1 MRENWYIVRPD
12 AIYVWSSE
20 TVKRKLSWYMRVM
33 LGREPP
39 KFMIAR
45 SYGTGVEKHSL
56 SEMSLTE
63 LLHVHESVSKE
74 YRELMKQ
81 IMGSG
86 GGWEHV
92 KGELSEASLLDL
104 KVEILRRL
112 VRECSLCEHKCGVDR
127 RERKGVCRVGYYPR
141 VSSYFLHLGEEAPL
155 VPSGTVFYTGCNFR
169 CVFCQNYDI
178 SQVDIESG
186 IKVNAKE
193 LARIQEELAESG
205 AKNINH
211 VGGDPTP
218 NMHVIVESMKY
229 LNKPVPQLWN
239 SNMYMTS
246 TALEVLRDLIDIWLP
261 DFKYGNNECALRLS
275 AIKNYFDV
283 VTRNLSIICG
293 FGDPII
299 IRHLV
304 LPNHLDCCT
313 EPVLKWVASHCRN
326 ALINIMDQYRPMF
339 WVLRASKRYR
349 DIARRPHRSE
359 IMRAYN
365 LADELGL
372 DYKEVS

>member
-1 MRENWYIVRPD
+1 MREDWYLVRPD

-45 SYGTGVEKHSL
+45 SYGTGVEKRSF

-63 LLHVHESVSKE
+63 LLRVHESVSRE
-74 YRELMKQ
+74 FRELMKQ
-81 IMGSG
+81 IMRSG

-92 KGELSEASLLDL
+92 KEELSEASLLDL
-104 KVEILRRL
+104 KIEIMHRL
-112 VRECSLCEHKCGVDR
+112 VKECSLCEHRCGVDR

-155 VPSGTVFYTGCNFR
+155 VPSGTIFYTGCNFR

-186 IKVNAKE
+186 IEVDARE

-205 AKNINH
+205 ARNINH
-211 VGGDPTP
+211 VGGEPTP

-229 LNKPVPQLWN
+229 LGKPVPQLWN

-246 TALEVLRDLIDIWLP
+246 MALDVLRDLIDIWLP

-275 AIKNYFDV
+275 AAKNYFDV
-283 VTRNLSIICG
+283 VTRNLSVVCG
-293 FGDPII
+293 SGDPII

-326 ALINIMDQYRPMF
+326 ALVNIMDQYRPMF
-339 WVLRASKRYR
+339 WVLRSSRRYR
-349 DIARRPHRSE
+349 DIARRPYRSE

-365 LADELGL
+365 IADELGL
-372 DYKEVS
+372 DYKEIS

>member
-1 MRENWYIVRPD
+1 MNNWYLMRPD

-20 TVKRKLSWYMRVM
+20 TVRRKLSWYMRVM
-33 LGREPP
+33 LGKEPP

-45 SYGTGVEKHSL
+45 SYGTGLEKRSL

-63 LLHVHESVSKE
+63 LLRVHDSVSEE
-74 YRELMKQ
+74 YRGLVKQ
-81 IMGSG
+81 VMESG

-92 KGELSEASLLDL
+92 KEGLNDVSLLDL
-104 KVEILRRL
+104 KVEILYRL
-112 VRECSLCEHKCGVDR
+112 VKRCSLCEHRCGIDR
-127 RERKGVCRVGYYPR
+127 RIRRGVCRVGYYPR

-155 VPSGTVFYTGCNFR
+155 VPSGTIFYTGCNFR

-178 SQVDIESG
+178 SQVDVESG
-186 IKVNAKE
+186 IEVNAKK
-193 LARIQEELAESG
+193 LARIQEELAEAG
-205 AKNINH
+205 ARNINH
-211 VGGDPTP
+211 VGGEPTP

-246 TALEVLRDLIDIWLP
+246 AALNVLRDLIDIWLP

-283 VTRNLSIICG
+283 VTRNLSVICSS
-293 FGDPII
+293 GDPII
-299 IRHLV
+299 VRHLV

-313 EPVLKWVASHCRN
+313 EPVLRWIAGHCRN
-326 ALINIMDQYRPMF
+326 ALVNIMDQYRPMF
-339 WVLRASKRYR
+339 WVLRASRRYR
-349 DIARRPHRSE
+349 DIARRLYRSE
-359 IMRAYN
+359 IMRAYS

-372 DYKEVS
+372 DYKEIS